1 VAVAVLDSPRSRVR
15 AAFAAMRPRQWSKN
29 LLLFAGLLF
38 AAKLGDPTRW
48 LEALA
53 AFAAYCAASSA
64 AYLVN
69 DVSDAGHDREHP
81 VKRLRPVASGELPA
95 RTAVAI
101 AAALTAAAFA
111 GVAALGLGSVAF
123 LAGFLVL
130 QAAYTAG
137 LKHVVLIDVLAIAG
151 LFVLRASAGAEA
163 VDVRISPWLL
173 ICTGLLALFLALA
186 KRRAE
191 LVLVGAEETPWL
203 GASPAKPA
211 TPGRTTGAPQAPRGR
226 PVLEGYSLALVD
238 QLVSVVAASTV
249 IAYSLYTFTARDSKA
264 MMATVPFVLYGVFRY
279 LLLLHRHDLGEEP
292 ENVLLTDVPLL
303 LTIAAWAATCATIL
317 ALT

>member
-1 VAVAVLDSPRSRVR
+1 VAVAVLESPRSRARVAL
-15 AAFAAMRPRQWSKN
+15 AALRPRQWSKN
-29 LLLFAGLLF
+29 LLLFAGLIF
-38 AAKLGDPTRW
+38 AAKLGDAARW
-48 LEALA
+48 LEALG

-69 DVSDAGHDREHP
+69 DVRDAAHDRAHP
-81 VKRLRPVASGELPA
+81 VKRLRPVASGEFPV
-95 RTAVAI
+95 R
-101 AAALTAAAFA
+101 AALGLAAILVAAAFA
-111 GVAALGLGSVAF
+111 GTAVLGWGSVAF
-123 LAGFLVL
+123 LAGFLAL
-130 QAAYTAG
+130 QGAYTIG

-151 LFVLRASAGAEA
+151 LFVLRASAGAEG

-191 LVLVGAEETPWL
+191 LVLVGAEETP
-203 GASPAKPA
+203 
-211 TPGRTTGAPQAPRGR
+211 GR

-303 LTIAAWAATCATIL
+303 LTIAAWAATSATIL

>member
-1 VAVAVLDSPRSRVR
+1 VAVAVLESPRSRAR

-38 AAKLGDPTRW
+38 AAKLGDGTRW
-48 LEALA
+48 LEALL
-53 AFAAYCAASSA
+53 AFASYCGASSA

-69 DVSDAGHDREHP
+69 DVRDAEHDREHP
-81 VKRLRPVASGELPA
+81 VKRLRPVASGELSA
-95 RTAVAI
+95 ATAVAL
-101 AAALTAAAFA
+101 AAFLAAAAFA
-111 GVAALGLGSVAF
+111 GAAVLGIGSV
-123 LAGFLVL
+123 LFLVAFVLL
-130 QAAYTAG
+130 QAGYTAG

-151 LFVLRASAGAEA
+151 LFTIRASAGAEA

-191 LVLVGAEETPWL
+191 LVLVGAE
-203 GASPAKPA
+203 A
-211 TPGRTTGAPQAPRGR
+211 TPGR

-238 QLVSVVAASTV
+238 QLVTVVAASTV

-292 ENVLLTDVPLL
+292 ENVLLSDVPLL

>member
-191 LVLVGAEETPWL
+191 LVLVGAEETP
-203 GASPAKPA
+203 
-211 TPGRTTGAPQAPRGR
+211 GR

-279 LLLLHRHDLGEEP
+279 LLLLHRYDLGEEP

-303 LTIAAWAATCATIL
+303 LTIAAWAAICATIL

>member
-1 VAVAVLDSPRSRVR
+1 
-15 AAFAAMRPRQWSKN
+15 MRPRQWSKN
-29 LLLFAGLLF
+29 LLLFAGLIF
-38 AAKLGDPTRW
+38 AAKLGDATRW
-48 LEALA
+48 LEALT
-53 AFAAYCAASSA
+53 AFAAYCLASSA

-69 DVSDAGHDREHP
+69 DARDASQDRDHP
-81 VKRLRPVASGELPA
+81 VKRGRPIASGELPA
-95 RTAVAI
+95 RTAVGLAAVLAAVALA
-101 AAALTAAAFA
+101 AAALLGPWTAAFM
-111 GVAALGLGSVAF
+111 G
-123 LAGFLVL
+123 GFLGL

-151 LFVLRASAGAEA
+151 LFVIRAGAGAEA
-163 VDVRISPWLL
+163 VSVRISPWLL
-173 ICTGLLALFLALA
+173 ICSGLLALFLALG

-191 LVLVGAEETPWL
+191 LVLVGAEETP
-203 GASPAKPA
+203 
-211 TPGRTTGAPQAPRGR
+211 GR

-303 LTIAAWAATCATIL
+303 LTIASWAVTSGVIL

>member
-1 VAVAVLDSPRSRVR
+1 VAVAVVESPRSRAR
-15 AAFAAMRPRQWSKN
+15 AALAAMRPRQWSKN

-38 AAKLGDPTRW
+38 AAKLGDGTRW
-48 LEALA
+48 LEALL

-69 DVSDAGHDREHP
+69 DVRDAEHDREHP
-81 VKRLRPVASGELPA
+81 VKRLRPVASGELPV
-95 RTAVAI
+95 RTALAVA
-101 AAALTAAAFA
+101 AVLAVTAFA
-111 GVAALGLGSVAF
+111 GAAVLGLGSVGF
-123 LAGFLVL
+123 LAAFLVL
-130 QAAYTAG
+130 QGAYTAG

-151 LFVLRASAGAEA
+151 LFVIRASAGAEA

-191 LVLVGAEETPWL
+191 LVLVGAAETP
-203 GASPAKPA
+203 
-211 TPGRTTGAPQAPRGR
+211 GR

-238 QLVSVVAASTV
+238 QLVTVVAASTV

-292 ENVLLTDVPLL
+292 ENVLLSDVPLL
-303 LTIAAWAATCATIL
+303 LTIAAWAATSATIL

>member
-1 VAVAVLDSPRSRVR
+1 VAVAVIERPRSPAR
-15 AAFAAMRPRQWSKN
+15 AAFAALRPRQWSKN
-29 LLLFAGLLF
+29 LLLFAGLIF
-38 AAKLGDPTRW
+38 AAKLGDGARW
-48 LEALA
+48 LEALL
-53 AFAAYCAASSA
+53 AFCVYCAASSA

-69 DVSDAGHDREHP
+69 DVRDAADDREHP

-95 RTAVAI
+95 R
-101 AAALTAAAFA
+101 AALILAGLLAAAAF
-111 GVAALGLGSVAF
+111 GGAALLGLGSVGFLAAF
-123 LAGFLVL
+123 LIL

-151 LFVLRASAGAEA
+151 LFVVRASAGAEG

-191 LVLVGAEETPWL
+191 LVLVGAEKTP
-203 GASPAKPA
+203 
-211 TPGRTTGAPQAPRGR
+211 GR
-226 PVLEGYSLALVD
+226 PVLEGYSLVFVD
-238 QLVSVVAASTV
+238 QLITMVAASTV

-292 ENVLLTDVPLL
+292 ENVLLSDAPLL
-303 LTIAAWAATCATIL
+303 LTIAAWAATSATIL

>member
-1 VAVAVLDSPRSRVR
+1 VAVAVLESPRSRAR
-15 AAFAAMRPRQWSKN
+15 AALAALRPRQWSKN

-38 AAKLGDPTRW
+38 AAKLGDATRW
-48 LEALA
+48 LEALV
-53 AFAAYCAASSA
+53 AFAVYCAASSA

-69 DVSDAGHDREHP
+69 DVRDASHDRAHP
-81 VKRLRPVASGELPA
+81 VKRLRPVASGELPV
-95 RTAVAI
+95 R
-101 AAALTAAAFA
+101 
-111 GVAALGLGSVAF
+111 AALGLAAVLAVAPFAGAGALGPGSVAF
-123 LAGFLVL
+123 LAAFVVL

-151 LFVLRASAGAEA
+151 LFVVRASAGAEA

-173 ICTGLLALFLALA
+173 ICTGLLALFLALG

-191 LVLVGAEETPWL
+191 LVLVGATAESVAGTADDAPGSTP
-203 GASPAKPA
+203 
-211 TPGRTTGAPQAPRGR
+211 GR

-249 IAYSLYTFTARDSKA
+249 IAYSLYTFTARESKA
-264 MMATVPFVLYGVFRY
+264 MMATVPFVVYGVFRY
-279 LLLLHRHDLGEEP
+279 LLLLHRRDLGEEP

-303 LTIAAWAATCATIL
+303 LTIAAWATTCAVIL
-317 ALT
+317 AVT

>member
-1 VAVAVLDSPRSRVR
+1 VAVAVLERPRSRAR
-15 AAFAAMRPRQWSKN
+15 AAFAALRPRQWSKN
-29 LLLFAGLLF
+29 LLLFAGLIF
-38 AAKLGDPTRW
+38 AAKLGDVTRW
-48 LEALA
+48 LEALL
-53 AFAAYCAASSA
+53 AFGVYCAASSA

-69 DVSDAGHDREHP
+69 DVRDAEHDREHP
-81 VKRLRPVASGELPA
+81 VKRLRPVASGELPPA
-95 RTAVAI
+95 TALVL
-101 AAALTAAAFA
+101 AAMLAAAAFA
-111 GVAALGLGSVAF
+111 GGVVLGLGSVGF

-151 LFVLRASAGAEA
+151 LFVVRASAGAEG

-191 LVLVGAEETPWL
+191 LVLVGAE
-203 GASPAKPA
+203 
-211 TPGRTTGAPQAPRGR
+211 QAPGR

-238 QLVSVVAASTV
+238 QLVTMVAASTV

-279 LLLLHRHDLGEEP
+279 LLLLHRHQLGEEP
-292 ENVLLTDVPLL
+292 ENVLLSDVPLL
-303 LTIAAWAATCATIL
+303 LTIASWAATSATIL